1 MLPPN
6 FPAVIRKHKMGM
18 VPRYYSTETG
28 NWETWFAWYP
38 VKTLDGKRIFWKN
51 CYRRYVKY
59 TPRFA
64 GNKDGYEYANIFT
77 IISK

>member
-1 MLPPN
+1 MIPPN
-6 FPAVIRKHKMGM
+6 FPAVIRKRNMGM

-64 GNKDGYEYANIFT
+64 GNKNGYEYANIFT

>member
-1 MLPPN
+1 MIPPN
-6 FPAVIRKHKMGM
+6 FPAVIRKRNMGM